1 MRGFIPPILCFLTL
15 ILIILILI
23 AGSNQHVL
31 VNWFFLKA
39 DTTALSVASKLSNST
54 YLKELSTVA
63 KTDYVGSNHSASSLG
78 IANSYTISL
87 LSYCAESSTST
98 VCSKPQFGFHF
109 DPLSD
114 LKLDNTGLQ
123 GSLSTTFTKAISS
136 YGSASKFLGGA
147 YLLGFILTFLT
158 PIFGILAGCCAPR
171 AIIGGAITSS
181 LATIFLLAA
190 SGLSV
195 AIFKT
200 VKAAFDSDLGPTGI
214 KTSLGVQLFVVTW
227 IATVLSL
234 VSTVLLC
241 VSSRSSSR
249 KGKSR
254 GMITPSTT
262 DKDGSKVGVVS
273 STAGPKPL
281 TLLQRSLTWNKHK
294 YAQLGKKKP
303 SPIVKVTGADH
314 DEDEDILLEQRGFG
328 GGEDEG
334 EEEEEMVRSSTR
346 GIPLT
351 AIKGSKPAKDTDAA
365 YEPFRHV

>member
-1 MRGFIPPILCFLTL
+1 MRGFIPPVLCLLTL
-15 ILIILILI
+15 VLIVLVLI
-23 AGSNQHVL
+23 AGSSSHVL
-31 VNWFFLKA
+31 VDWFFLKA
-39 DTTALSVASKLSNST
+39 DTTGLSVPSKLSSST
-54 YLKELSTVA
+54 YLKALSTVA
-63 KTDYVGSNHSASSLG
+63 KTDYVGSNSSASSLG
-78 IANSYTISL
+78 LATSYTISL

-114 LKLDNTGLQ
+114 LQLANTGL
-123 GSLSTTFTKAISS
+123 GGTLPATFTKAISS

-147 YLLGFILTFLT
+147 YLLAFVLTFLT
-158 PIFGILAGCCAPR
+158 PLFGILASCCAPR

-190 SGLSV
+190 SALSV

-200 VKAAFDSDLGPTGI
+200 VKSAFDSDLGPAGI
-214 KTSLGVQLFVVTW
+214 KTSFGDKLYVLTW

-234 VSTVLLC
+234 MSSVLLC
-241 VSSRSSSR
+241 ASSRSSNR

-254 GMITPSTT
+254 GMIIPSST

-273 STAGPKPL
+273 STAGPRPL

-294 YAQLGKKKP
+294 YAQLSAKKKP
-303 SPIVKVTGADH
+303 SPVVKVTGADDYD
-314 DEDEDILLEQRGFG
+314 DEDVLLEQRGFG
-328 GGEDEG
+328 GGED

-351 AIKGSKPAKDTDAA
+351 AISGSKPAKDTDAA